1 MSDSSNPSLISSTV
15 KLQVVIGMLTT
26 IIKIGKYLP
35 HIVFTFATLNLTL
48 AILDFTIWDSL
59 PFGILNTILAIGGFV
74 FTGQLLQR
82 RSSSRHEYLIKREH
96 KAVNKQF
103 EDIQPRMIAL
113 E

>member
-1 MSDSSNPSLISSTV
+1 MSDSRNPSLISSTF

-35 HIVFTFATLNLTL
+35 LIVFAFASLNLTL

-82 RSSSRHEYLIKREH
+82 RRSSRREYLIKREH
-96 KAVNKQF
+96 EAVDKQA
-103 EDIQPRMIAL
+103 EEIQRRMIVV